1 MVSFYP
7 LPFLEKRAYLLSLK
21 FQDPVDAGDNETAL
35 EGQLISQAVAAVA
48 SGPCGRK
55 SADIFATAKKQLA
68 QSTSTS
74 GLATNSII
82 LCLLFVKGH

>member
-1 MVSFYP
+1 MMCPYCIGIPIFTII
-7 LPFLEKRAYLLSLK
+7 
-21 FQDPVDAGDNETAL
+21 FQDPVDAVDNETAL
-35 EGQLISQAVAAVA
+35 DGQLISQAVAAVA